1 MRKFVLAGLGL
12 VALLAIATVAHGD
25 PVTSPGGMTQTL
37 DVTHSPT
44 KAKKSAQVNVQ
55 LSISCAADKQC
66 QAAPAPIGKPSPVVK
81 TVVTLPRGMKLG
93 YKDFATCTPEKLE
106 RSGVRGC
113 SRKSQVGK
121 GTLTADG
128 RPVVDA
134 PVQGTVTAFNGT
146 NRRYLLYVIP
156 ELSSPL
162 VIIGKL
168 SGRTL
173 SLDVPLVPTL
183 PGQPNATL
191 TKFQIKTG
199 GTVTKRKRGKRRKI
213 AYLQNPSKCP
223 SGGYEWT
230 FEFTYENGE
239 KLTPKDKA
247 PC

>member
-1 MRKFVLAGLGL
+1 MRKFVLAGLAL
-12 VALLAIATVAHGD
+12 VAVLAIAAVAHGD
-25 PVTSPGGMTQTL
+25 PATSPGGMTQTL
-37 DVTHSPT
+37 DVTHSPKT
-44 KAKKSAQVNVQ
+44 KGKSTLVNVQ

-81 TVVTLPRGMKLG
+81 TVVKLPKGMKLG
-93 YKDFATCTPEKLE
+93 YKDFATCDPKKLE
-106 RSGVRGC
+106 KSGVKGC
-113 SRKSQVGK
+113 SKKSQVGK

-128 RPVVDA
+128 RPVVET

-156 ELSSPL
+156 ELSSPI
-162 VIIGKL
+162 VIVGKL
-168 SGRTL
+168 SGLTL
-173 SLDVPLVPTL
+173 TLDVPLVPTL

-199 GTVTKRKRGKRRKI
+199 GTVTKRKKGKKRKI
-213 AYLQNPSKCP
+213 AYLQNPKKCP
-223 SGGYEWT
+223 AGGHEWT